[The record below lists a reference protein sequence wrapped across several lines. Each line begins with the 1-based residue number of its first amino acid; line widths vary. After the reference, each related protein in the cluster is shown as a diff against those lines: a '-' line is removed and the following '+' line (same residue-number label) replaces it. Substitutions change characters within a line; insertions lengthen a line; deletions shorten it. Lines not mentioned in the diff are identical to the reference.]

1 MTLRKGRPYDPAW
14 DAWQPRRRWPGI
26 LISALVIA
34 GFIGSLAFKY
44 TSKPATAPTVIAPGS
59 LSQVKIPYFPP
70 VSPNSAEL
78 QQSTGTKAVSNV
90 AYQANGKLMVWY
102 FQCRCVT
109 NFGVIVHSANGSVI
123 DVPVNSTG
131 KTIIAAPAFYPKG
144 KLLVSIIADGQ
155 WTVSLIDP
163 SKLPNQTLPLDFL
176 SSGQSVLG
184 PFTGPRLDASV
195 GFLGA
200 IGNRFTMSVTD
211 GSLATP
217 RLLMFESQA
226 FSKTLVQTKLPKKYW
241 LIVNGNGFW
250 QLKVKQ

>member
-1 MTLRKGRPYDPAW
+1 MRKGRPYDPAW

-26 LISALVIA
+26 LISAVVIA
-34 GFIGSLAFKY
+34 GFVGSLAFKY
-44 TSKPATAPTVIAPGS
+44 TSKPATAPTVIASGS
-59 LSQVKIPYFPP
+59 LSQIKAPYFPP
-70 VSPNSAEL
+70 VSPNAAQL
-78 QQSTGTKAVSNV
+78 QQSSGTKAASNV

-131 KTIIAAPAFYPKG
+131 KTVIAAPAFYPKG

-163 SKLPNQTLPLDFL
+163 STLPNQALPIDFL
-176 SSGQSVLG
+176 STGQSVLG
-184 PFTGPRLDASV
+184 PFAGPSLNASI

-217 RLLMFESQA
+217 RLLMFESQS
-226 FSKTLVQTKLPKKYW
+226 FSKDLVQTKLPKKYW
-241 LIVNGNGFW
+241 LIINGNGLW
-250 QLKVKQ
+250 QLKVK